1 MAEALGSIGAVGLT
15 LDLLSTAK
23 QTFNILAEFRSA
35 THEVPSS
42 MLTLSH
48 EAEDIARL
56 IANIE
61 AFLRDYKDRAIDHK
75 TAEFKFMYIKV
86 APFLE
91 TLPSLSW
98 YNPSPGDLKFVR
110 SATVVVTEFHQR
122 LKIWVSEVV

>member
-1 MAEALGSIGAVGLT
+1 MSVIGTVYGA

-23 QTFNILAEFRSA
+23 QNFNVLAEFRSA
-35 THEVPSS
+35 THEVPSR
-42 MLTLSH
+42 MLGLSH

-98 YNPSPGDLKFVR
+98 TNPGPVELMTVQ
-110 SATVVVTEFHQR
+110 SATIIIPEFHQR
-122 LKIWVSEVV
+122 LKVWVSEVV